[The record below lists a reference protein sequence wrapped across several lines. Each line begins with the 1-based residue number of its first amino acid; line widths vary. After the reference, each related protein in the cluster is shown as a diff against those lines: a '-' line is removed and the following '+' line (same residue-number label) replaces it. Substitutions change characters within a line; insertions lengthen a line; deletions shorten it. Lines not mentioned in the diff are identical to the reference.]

1 MIIVGGYNVYPREV
15 EEVLYSHPDVK
26 EAVVIGVPD
35 AESGEAVKGYVVPKR
50 SGVTE
55 EEMMAHCEKHL
66 AKYKR
71 PAEIIFLDEIP
82 KNATGKMLRR
92 ALKICCLINV
102 KKAKPVG
109 FAFSL
114 LILCFFFNDSLQ
126 RFGIVSR

>member
-35 AESGEAVKGYVVPKR
+35 AQSGEAVKGYIVPKR

-55 EEMMAHCEKHL
+55 ADIMQHCEKHL

-71 PAEIIFLDEIP
+71 PAAITFLDDIP

-92 ALKICCLINV
+92 ALRD
-102 KKAKPVG
+102 
-109 FAFSL
+109 
-114 LILCFFFNDSLQ
+114 ILPQ
-126 RFGIVSR
+126 